1 MIRNRHLDSFSLKCQ
16 SFTIHIFLCLLIEH
30 VFSFRIIRCQGYI
43 EKKNSFTGTWRLPPV
58 TYRYMTVRSFR
69 YSASKNVNFAIL
81 PLTFYIV
88 CHRLFDH
95 WEKFREL
102 MNFFQGQHKLCR
114 AYLTVSTVSWRKIYS
129 IKLFGQFWHEKV
141 KRSVDKWSNLY
152 MKH

>member
-16 SFTIHIFLCLLIEH
+16 SFTIHITFIFVPTNRICFFHSE
-30 VFSFRIIRCQGYI
+30 SFGVKDTS
-43 EKKNSFTGTWRLPPV
+43 KKNFVYRYMTVTAGNLSV

-69 YSASKNVNFAIL
+69 YSASKNFNFAIL

-102 MNFFQGQHKLCR
+102 MNFFQAQHKLCR
-114 AYLTVSTVSWRKIYS
+114 AYLAASTVVSWRKIYS
-129 IKLFGQFWHEKV
+129 IKLFGQF
-141 KRSVDKWSNLY
+141 
-152 MKH
+152 